1 MIKNRLVLID
11 SFALIYRAFY
21 GIPASLTRD
30 GHPINAAYGFASA
43 ILAAIKELQPEYLV
57 ACFDLPKPTKR
68 KQEYAEYKAHRKPM
82 PDDLIPQIQYCK
94 KLLETMN
101 IPVVAAEGYEGED
114 VIATIIKQLTA
125 NSLQQTAGNKK
136 SKEPSAVSR
145 QPLANFDSIIV
156 TGDSDTFQ
164 LIDKVTKVYSMAR
177 GAQHA
182 VLYDEFKVKERYGV
196 NPNQFVDLK
205 ALKGDA
211 SDNIPGV
218 PGIGE
223 KGASSLI
230 QKFGTLDKLYQE
242 ITNNQ
247 HPTINQ
253 IPITNNQINKKMAKN
268 LEISEKILSL
278 LIEYKEQAYLSQKLS
293 QIQTDAPIEF
303 KLQDARIHDFDKVKV
318 EKLFLELGFKSLIP
332 RIHTSDRTSGQ
343 QALF

>member
-21 GIPASLTRD
+21 GIPMGLTHD
-30 GHPINAAYGFASA
+30 GHPINAAYGFSSA
-43 ILAAIKELQPEYLV
+43 ILAAIKELEPEYLV

-68 KQEYAEYKAHRKPM
+68 HIEYVEYKAHRKPM

-94 KLLETMN
+94 KILEAMN
-101 IPVVAAEGYEGED
+101 IPIISAEGYEGED
-114 VIATIIKQLTA
+114 VIATIIKKVSGSRYQVLE
-125 NSLQQTAGNKK
+125 QKK
-136 SKEPSAVSR
+136 SNNLNPKTYNLE
-145 QPLANFDSIIV
+145 SIIV

-164 LIDKVTKVYSMAR
+164 LIDEVTRVYSMAR
-177 GAQHA
+177 GASQA
-182 VLYDEFKVKERYGV
+182 VMYDENKVKERYGV
-196 NPNQFVDLK
+196 TPAQFVDLK

-223 KGASSLI
+223 KTASSLI
-230 QKFGTLDKLYQE
+230 QSFNSLDNLYKE

-247 HPTINQ
+247 ETITKQ
-253 IPITNNQINKKMAKN
+253 IPITNHQKSKKTENKLK
-268 LEISEKILSL
+268 ISEKVFRL
-278 LIEYKEQAYLSQKLS
+278 LIENKETAYLSQKLS
-293 QIQTDAPIEF
+293 QITNDAPIEF
-303 KLQDARIHDFDKVKV
+303 NLNNAKIHDFDKTKV

-332 RIHTSDRTSGQ
+332 RIHDSHRTSNQ

>member
-21 GIPASLTRD
+21 GIPATLTRD

-68 KQEYAEYKAHRKPM
+68 HLEYVDYKATRKPM

-94 KLLETMN
+94 KILETMN
-101 IPVVAAEGYEGED
+101 IPVISAEGYEGED
-114 VIATIIKQLTA
+114 VIATIVA
-125 NSLQQTAGNKK
+125 QQSDFSNQTSDKVRSPK
-136 SKEPSAVSR
+136 SEVRKPVNE
-145 QPLANFDSIIV
+145 FIIV

-182 VLYDEFKVKERYGV
+182 VLYDELKVKERYNV

-205 ALKGDA
+205 ALKGDT

-223 KGASSLI
+223 KTASSLI
-230 QKFGTLDKLYQE
+230 QKFGTLDKLYDSISKSE
-242 ITNNQ
+242 FLISNQ
-247 HPTINQ
+247 TPNGE
-253 IPITNNQINKKMAKN
+253 NLKKMSKS

-278 LIEYKEQAYLSQKLS
+278 LIEYKDQAFLSRKLS
-293 QIQTDAPIEF
+293 QIVSDAPIEF
-303 KLQDARIHDFDKVKV
+303 DLASSRIHDFDKVKV
-318 EKLFLELGFKSLIP
+318 EKLFLELGFKSLIARMP
-332 RIHTSDRTSGQ
+332 VSTRTNNQ
-343 QALF
+343 QVLF